1 MLVICR
7 NHMRTFGGFRSG
19 NEFFYGELRGD
30 EVHRLSQ
37 PNWIQVQPTGE
48 ILPLAN
54 LQIDVPV
61 APSKLIAVG
70 LNYADHIAEMKR
82 TEIGAPLIWFKAP
95 SSLLPHNGVIEIA
108 FPDHKTDFETEL
120 AAVIGSR
127 TKNVSAGD
135 ALDHVF
141 GYTIGLDI
149 TDRDLQKQ
157 EKQFGRCK
165 SFDCYTPIGP
175 FVYADVDVRDVSI
188 NLWQNGEVRQSARTS
203 RMIHSVAQIISFV
216 SQSLTLLAGD
226 VILTGTPAGVGP
238 IQAGDELEAEIDDW
252 PRLRNTVAIAQDFPA
267 RNAERSL
274 GNTI

>member
-1 MLVICR
+1 VK
-7 NHMRTFGGFRSG
+7 TFGGFRSG
-19 NEFFYGELRGD
+19 DEFFYGELRGD

-37 PNWIQVQPTGE
+37 PYWIHGQPAGE
-48 ILPLAN
+48 VLPLAS

-95 SSLLPHNGVIEIA
+95 SSLLPHQGVIEVA
-108 FPDHKTDFETEL
+108 FPQHQTDFETEL
-120 AAVIGSR
+120 AVVIGR
-127 TKNVSAGD
+127 RAKNVTTDD

-165 SFDCYTPIGP
+165 SFDSYTPIGP
-175 FVYADVDVRDVSI
+175 FVYADVDVRDASI
-188 NLWQNGEVRQSARTS
+188 KLWQNGELRQSTRTS
-203 RMIHSVAQIISFV
+203 RMIHSVGEIISFV
-216 SQSLTLLAGD
+216 SQSLTLVAGD

-238 IQAGDELEAEIDDW
+238 IQAGDELEAEIDNW
-252 PRLRNTVAIAQDFPA
+252 PRLRNAVAIAQDSPTRTA
-267 RNAERSL
+267 KNP
-274 GNTI
+274 

>member
-1 MLVICR
+1 MK
-7 NHMRTFGGFRSG
+7 MFGGFRSAD
-19 NEFFYGELRGD
+19 EFFYGELRGD

-37 PNWIQVQPTGE
+37 PYWIQVQPTGE
-48 ILPLAN
+48 ILPLAS

-61 APSKLIAVG
+61 APTKLIVVG

-82 TEIGAPLIWFKAP
+82 TQFGAPLIWFKAP
-95 SSLLPHNGVIEIA
+95 SSLLAHHGAIEVA
-108 FPDHKTDFETEL
+108 FPEHQTEFEVEL
-120 AAVIGSR
+120 AVVIGSR
-127 TKNVSAGD
+127 TKNVNAED

-175 FVYADVDVRDVSI
+175 FVYAEADVRDASI
-188 NLWQNGEVRQSARTS
+188 KLWQNGELRQSTHTS

-216 SQSLTLLAGD
+216 SQSLTLFPGD

-252 PRLRNTVAIAQDFPA
+252 PRLRNTVAIAKDFRPA
-267 RNAERSL
+267 TVKEPK
-274 GNTI
+274 

>member
-1 MLVICR
+1 MK
-7 NHMRTFGGFRSG
+7 TFGGFRLG
-19 NEFFYGELRGD
+19 DEFFYGELRGD

-37 PNWIQVQPTGE
+37 PYWIQVRSTGE
-48 ILPLAN
+48 VLSLSR
-54 LQIDVPV
+54 LQIDIPV

-95 SSLLPHNGVIEIA
+95 SSLLPHQGVIEIA
-108 FPDHKTDFETEL
+108 FPEHQTDFETEL
-120 AAVIGSR
+120 AVVMGRR
-127 TKNVSAGD
+127 TKNVTVAE
-135 ALDHVF
+135 ALDCVF

-165 SFDCYTPIGP
+165 SFDSYTPIGP
-175 FVYADVDVRDVSI
+175 FVYSDADVRDASVK
-188 NLWQNGEVRQSARTS
+188 LWQNGELRQDTRTS

-216 SQSLTLLAGD
+216 SQSLTLFPGD

-238 IQAGDELEAEIDDW
+238 IQAGDALEAEIDDW
-252 PRLRNTVAIAQDFPA
+252 PRLRNTVAVAQKFFGSHP
-267 RNAERSL
+267 
-274 GNTI
+274 

>member
-1 MLVICR
+1 MK
-7 NHMRTFGGFRSG
+7 TFGGFRSG

-37 PNWIQVQPTGE
+37 PYWIQVQPTGE

-54 LQIDVPV
+54 LQIEVPV

-95 SSLLPHNGVIEIA
+95 SSLLAHQGVIEIA
-108 FPDHKTDFETEL
+108 FPKHQTDFETEL
-120 AAVIGSR
+120 AVVIGAR
-127 TKNVSAGD
+127 AKNVGAHD

-141 GYTIGLDI
+141 GHTIALDI

-165 SFDCYTPIGP
+165 SFDSYTPIGP
-175 FVYADVDVRDVSI
+175 FVYSNVDVADLEITLR
-188 NLWQNGEVRQSARTS
+188 QNGDVKQRARTS
-203 RMIHSVAQIISFV
+203 QMIY
-216 SQSLTLLAGD
+216 
-226 VILTGTPAGVGP
+226 
-238 IQAGDELEAEIDDW
+238 
-252 PRLRNTVAIAQDFPA
+252 
-267 RNAERSL
+267 
-274 GNTI
+274 

>member
-1 MLVICR
+1 MK
-7 NHMRTFGGFRSG
+7 TFGRFRSG
-19 NEFFYGELRGD
+19 DEFFYGELRGD
-30 EVHRLSQ
+30 EVHRLAQ
-37 PNWIQVQPTGE
+37 PYWIEVQATGE
-48 ILPLAN
+48 ILPLGS
-54 LQIDVPV
+54 LRIDVPV

-82 TEIGAPLIWFKAP
+82 IEIGAPLIWFKAP
-95 SSLLPHNGVIEIA
+95 SSLLADDGVIEIA
-108 FPDHKTDFETEL
+108 FPEHKTDFETEL
-120 AAVIGSR
+120 AVVIGVR
-127 TKNVSAGD
+127 TKNVSAHD

-165 SFDCYTPIGP
+165 SFDTYTPIGP

-188 NLWQNGEVRQSARTS
+188 ELRQNGELRQSTRTS

-216 SQSLTLLAGD
+216 SQSLTLLPGD

-238 IQAGDELEAEIDDW
+238 IQAGDQLEAQIDNW
-252 PRLRNTVAIAQDFPA
+252 PPLRNTVGIAQDFPTS
-267 RNAERSL
+267 NAKSP
-274 GNTI
+274 